1 MSNVK
6 HKDTDYLF
14 LSTMLRAR
22 EPRMLTREKA
32 MRMLDAS
39 GFEEAAKQLVDC
51 DYPDMSAMTAGEIE
65 DTLAQRRASVFW
77 ELAQLSPEPKLIDVF
92 RMKYDYHNAKTL
104 IKAEGAGTDGEHLL
118 SHAGRIPPEQLAEA
132 YHNENFIS
140 IPARLAAGMTEAKS
154 ILARSAN
161 PQLAD
166 FALDKAYFAELLE
179 TAESLESPFLTGYAQ
194 TQIDSA
200 NLRAAVRTL
209 RMGRDTDFLRQAL
222 IPGGTVGTERI
233 LGAASSGEG
242 LAALFASS
250 PVADAAALSAGAASG
265 GTLTAFEL
273 ACDNAVTNYLRRAKL
288 KGFGE
293 EPVIAYMAALEAEIT
308 AARMILTGRLSGI
321 APAVIRERLRETYA

>member
-39 GFEEAAKQLVDC
+39 SFEEAAKQLVDC
-51 DYPDMSAMTAGEIE
+51 GYPDMSGMTAGEIE
-65 DTLAQRRASVFW
+65 DTLAQRRATAFQ
-77 ELAQLSPEPKLIDVF
+77 ELAQLSPESGLIDVF

-104 IKAEGAGTDGEHLL
+104 IKAEGAGVDGARLL
-118 SHAGRIPPEQLAEA
+118 SRAGRISPEQLAEA

-140 IPARLAAGMTEAKS
+140 IPGRLASGMTEAKS
-154 ILARSAN
+154 ILARTSN

-179 TAESLESPFLTGYAQ
+179 TAERLDSDFLTGYAQ
-194 TQIDSA
+194 AQIDSA

-222 IPGGTVGTERI
+222 VPGGTLGPDRI

-242 LAALFASS
+242 LAALFATTA
-250 PVADAAALSAGAASG
+250 VAEAAALSASAASG

-273 ACDNAVTNYLRRAKL
+273 SCDDAVTNYLRKAKL